1 MSDDAFYSPTHR
13 PNAPRQRRVG
23 ELLFEYYVERT
34 KKFYRCELFDHGEWG
49 VEAQFRDPIDPTIAR
64 MFSPR
69 LDPTR
74 TPREMAI
81 AWAEEEWKAIEKDS
95 IDV

>member
-1 MSDDAFYSPTHR
+1 MA
-13 PNAPRQRRVG
+13 N
-23 ELLFEYYVERT
+23 
-34 KKFYRCELFDHGEWG
+34 G
-49 VEAQFRDPIDPTIAR
+49 VSEAQFLDPIDPTIAR
-64 MFSPR
+64 TFHPR

-81 AWAEEEWKAIEKDS
+81 AWAVEERKWMERGM